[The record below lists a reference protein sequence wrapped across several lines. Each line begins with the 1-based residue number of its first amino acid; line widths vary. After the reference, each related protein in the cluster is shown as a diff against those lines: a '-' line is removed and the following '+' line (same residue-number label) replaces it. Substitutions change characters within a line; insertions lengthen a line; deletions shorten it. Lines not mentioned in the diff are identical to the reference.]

1 MEHQE
6 AYSWHDAYVSAL
18 MERDRAKVHGRILG
32 ASAAI
37 KERLL
42 SPIQV
47 DGAEYNAID
56 AAEMALLTLRSE
68 WFTGRPK
75 AEQSGTSSSRGA
87 LSP

>member
-18 MERDRAKVHGRILG
+18 MELDRAKLHGRILG

-42 SPIQV
+42 SPIEA
-47 DGAEYNAID
+47 DSAEYNAIV

-68 WFTGRPK
+68 WFTGRSK
-75 AEQSGTSSSRGA
+75 VERSAASFSKGT

>member
-18 MERDRAKVHGRILG
+18 MELDRAKLHGRILG

-42 SPIQV
+42 SSIEV
-47 DGAEYNAID
+47 SSAEYNAIV
-56 AAEMALLTLRSE
+56 AAEMALLALRSE

-75 AEQSGTSSSRGA
+75 AKGSATSPSKGA

>member
-6 AYSWHDAYVSAL
+6 AYSWRDDYVSAL
-18 MERDRAKVHGRILG
+18 MELDRAKIHGRILG

-37 KERLL
+37 KDRLL
-42 SPIQV
+42 SPIEV
-47 DGAEYNAID
+47 DSVEYNAIV

-75 AEQSGTSSSRGA
+75 VEESATSPSKGT

>member
-1 MEHQE
+1 MKHQE
-6 AYSWHDAYVSAL
+6 GYSWHNAYASAL
-18 MERDRAKVHGRILG
+18 MELDRAKLHGRILR

-42 SPIQV
+42 SPIEV
-47 DGAEYNAID
+47 DSAEYNAIV

-75 AEQSGTSSSRGA
+75 VEESATSFSRGT